1 MTPQDLWSAFK
12 PQRSLYCFP
21 QEQLIY
27 STFEIDLLLIISGL
41 TILFKLVLLLATLL
55 LPEL

>member
-1 MTPQDLWSAFK
+1 MTLHDLWCAFK
-12 PQRSLYCFP
+12 PRRPLHCFP